1 MPGTA
6 PASYPA
12 FSART
17 VYVSGESE
25 MNRNSPAESL
35 LVVAACCGETAVTF
49 APAIGAPVV
58 ESTTRPRS
66 EPVFEARAGSEI
78 KPTIS
83 AAKRPAVKTLFISA
97 VLFWRRNYPLHR
109 ARCARSGTQF

>member
-35 LVVAACCGETAVTF
+35 VVVAACCGDTAVTV

-66 EPVFEARAGSEI
+66 EPVFEARAGIE
-78 KPTIS
+78 KQPTIS
-83 AAKRPAVKTLFISA
+83 AAKRPTAKTFFISA
-97 VLFWRRNYPLHR
+97 QLF
-109 ARCARSGTQF
+109 